1 MDTIYS
7 QRTGAS
13 PVSFSQNFNNPMI
26 NAPRQGANNGN
37 IQDYLRGYNGIP
49 QNILDMTSP
58 MSQQRQQPQSNDD
71 VNAIAL
77 NYGNPQQPQQAPTGI
92 TPDGVQRLQALIG
105 NAQGNVQAM
114 QGQQPLQ
121 SNGSLAGIE
130 VGEPQPYDEDGMYQG
145 LPGGD
150 GPLPT
155 TAPKEISQNPTNDIK
170 TYSPENVQ
178 AGLQGLS
185 LGMQSRTPSNPMAAQ
200 TQQLD
205 QSRMQQ
211 DLTSIAQAK
220 DPKKAWQEI
229 KKDPFY
235 KDSNF
240 YTGMMNVGLAI
251 MSGANPMQ
259 AYQAGSAAMNQA
271 DMKDQLRGNRD
282 ALLETYTPDSVAN
295 AIAQGN
301 PQLLQMRQMSDED
314 KLQAQ
319 QDMWQKRTDVADARQ
334 AQRDANLDARQ
345 AAREAAADAR
355 LDKRYQLM
363 GDLANQKQQLQVS
376 TPAKLTAGYQPMEEF
391 GGISTNARR
400 QLQMSYR
407 PVINVI
413 SQRNKWM
420 APVEASLDELAN
432 AKDTDSAKA
441 AQRATVENL
450 TKLIQGGLASIGR
463 HTMDELT
470 GDPSWVANTTNK
482 LSMLAGQ
489 PPTEANKKWLMSLG
503 NMIQKIDKGATVR
516 QVGPLVDSL
525 MTDSKLP
532 LDNALRAAN
541 SVFAAGGVRMTEDD
555 YHNWAKSHSKV
566 YRQNVKSGALS
577 SPTSS
582 SSSDDSWMY
591 N

>member
-7 QRTGAS
+7 QRTGAN
-13 PVSFSQNFNNPMI
+13 PVSFSQNYNNPMI
-26 NAPRQGANNGN
+26 NAPRQGANTGN

-58 MSQQRQQPQSNDD
+58 MSQPQPQPQQP
-71 VNAIAL
+71 VE
-77 NYGNPQQPQQAPTGI
+77 QPQQAPNQL
-92 TPDGVQRLQALIG
+92 TPDGLQRLQGLIG
-105 NAQGNVQAM
+105 SSQGNVQAM

-121 SNGSLAGIE
+121 SNGGLSGVDI
-130 VGEPQPYDEDGMYQG
+130 GDPSQPNEDGMMQG
-145 LPGGD
+145 LD
-150 GPLPT
+150 MSNPLPIS
-155 TAPKEISQNPTNDIK
+155 APKEISQNPTDDVK

-178 AGLQGLS
+178 AGINGLNI
-185 LGMQSRTPSNPMAAQ
+185 GMQSRTSNSPMASQ
-200 TQQLD
+200 SQQID
-205 QSRMQQ
+205 QGRMNQ
-211 DLTSIAQAK
+211 DLTAISQAK

-259 AYQAGSAAMNQA
+259 AFQAGSQAMTQA

-282 ALLETYTPDSVAN
+282 ALLQTYTPDSVAN

-301 PQLLQMRQMSDED
+301 PQLLQQRKMSDED
-314 KLQAQ
+314 RMAAEQNVWQA
-319 QDMWQKRTDVADARQ
+319 RADIT
-334 AQRDANLDARQ
+334 DARQ
-345 AAREAAADAR
+345 AARDDRVDQRQSAREAASDAR

-363 GDLANQKQQLQVS
+363 GDLANQRQQLQVS

-400 QLQMSYR
+400 QLQTSYR

-432 AKDTDSAKA
+432 AKDVDSSKA

-470 GDPSWVANTTNK
+470 GDPSWLANTTNK
-482 LSMLAGQ
+482 LSMMAGQ

-555 YHNWAKSHSKV
+555 YHNWAKGHSKV
-566 YRQNVKSGALS
+566 YKQNIKSGALS
-577 SPTSS
+577 DPTSS
-582 SSSDDSWMY
+582 SKSDDSWMY